1 MRTRI
6 AVGLVAA
13 FAAGM
18 PLVPMSAKA
27 ACTQIIYAERATL
40 NSVGTT
46 IVGRNTSTDAFSWS
60 AFTTNAQFA
69 NLIFSAVAQR
79 NRLFVAGGAASCP
92 ADGTLRGMG
101 TITQIIQQP

>member
-27 ACTQIIYAERATL
+27 ACRIKLIYFVPVNARSFGLESGKEERRAAAMTAAATC
-40 NSVGTT
+40 GH
-46 IVGRNTSTDAFSWS
+46 S
-60 AFTTNAQFA
+60 A
-69 NLIFSAVAQR
+69 
-79 NRLFVAGGAASCP
+79 
-92 ADGTLRGMG
+92 
-101 TITQIIQQP
+101 